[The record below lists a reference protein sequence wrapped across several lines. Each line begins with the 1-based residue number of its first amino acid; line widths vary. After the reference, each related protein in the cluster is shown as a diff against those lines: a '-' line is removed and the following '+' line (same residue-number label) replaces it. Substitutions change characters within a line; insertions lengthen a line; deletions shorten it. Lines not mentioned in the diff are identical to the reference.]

1 MGTSWA
7 FPRETRATSLLLR
20 NFARRGNDSFDS
32 LARSLYALGVRWFL
46 LSGMLW
52 SIASFASA
60 QPLPAAGTCL
70 GGNCEVGAPVRQ
82 QEDLPRRRSAP
93 TPGLARGAAWFGLLS
108 GALSLGGS
116 IAIASLNDREHEP
129 ITRGVW
135 VGYTTLAVPLVAIGS
150 YVTRK
155 RARVEGVS
163 GLRIMG
169 WSAYL
174 GAVSNG
180 AAQWYL
186 VLVDVRPTP
195 GFTIGVG
202 VIGLMSFLPHA
213 FYAYVSGRA
222 ARSKRFARITPTTNG
237 LAVRF

>member
-1 MGTSWA
+1 
-7 FPRETRATSLLLR
+7 
-20 NFARRGNDSFDS
+20 
-32 LARSLYALGVRWFL
+32 
-46 LSGMLW
+46 MLW
-52 SIASFASA
+52 SIASVASA

-70 GGNCEVGAPVRQ
+70 GGNCEVGAPVHQ
-82 QEDLPRRRSAP
+82 QEDLPRRRLSP
-93 TPGLARGAAWFGLLS
+93 ARGFAHGAAWFGAIS

-135 VGYTTLAVPLVAIGS
+135 LGYTALTVPLVAIGS
-150 YVTRK
+150 YTTRK

-163 GLRIMG
+163 GLRLVG

-174 GAVSNG
+174 GAVGNG

-186 VLVDVRPTP
+186 VLVDARPTP
-195 GFTIGVG
+195 GFTIGLG
-202 VIGLMSFLPHA
+202 VLGLMSFLPHA
-213 FYAYVSGRA
+213 FDAYVSGRA
-222 ARSKRFARITPTTNG
+222 ARSKGLARIMPTTNG